1 MMDPTRFDAFYADTR
16 QRLLHQ
22 TYALTGDQRAA
33 QLAVRDAF
41 ISAWHHWTKVSRQ
54 EDPERWVRPLA
65 WSHAL
70 RRHGARIWHRDKA
83 ADAEQAATLE
93 ALGGLTVP
101 QRRILLLSHL
111 TTGSMEDIARE
122 GGLPIDEAERTLQTA
137 TAAFGTARGV
147 DSVAIRPLLEDLSGP
162 VADLRLP
169 RMTIIRRAGTA
180 RRRTYTVVGV
190 AGALVALVVSG
201 VAVNAEDGVL
211 PDLTHQPASPTAG
224 HSSAAPTAAPD
235 ELSEDNLLM
244 ADQLTRVAPD
254 LTWRIDQTTENTQ
267 GKGLV
272 LPCQT
277 SRFADPRSAGY
288 LVRTFSTVPHGK
300 AKGATEAAAIQTT
313 ELSTTTKRAKAAFA
327 ATRGW
332 FAGCTDGRTHLQETG
347 SVDHVGDQATL
358 FVMSSWDG
366 GPSSIVVGV
375 ARTGHVTTTTVARS
389 SVTPDLRAGMTLLAA
404 AVNAL
409 CGAPGADACAGPP
422 SMTKIPPLPA
432 GPVPGMLSEVDL
444 PQVTTVDDRWVG
456 TEPKQAQSNPAA
468 TQCDNAA
475 FSKPPM
481 GVAITRT
488 FLLPRADL
496 PTTFGLTE
504 TVGSLPAPKAAAFV
518 EDVRHRLA
526 VCPDKTPGT
535 EVTRLAQKSD
545 AAGDLSVWR
554 LKVAITDKQ
563 EVIYLMGITRSGT
576 AIGQISFI
584 AAPGV
589 TMSQDDFVALVE
601 RAQARLPRLPEPRK
615 G

>member
-41 ISAWHHWTKVSRQ
+41 ISAWHHWAKVSRQ

-83 ADAEQAATLE
+83 ADAEQSATVQ
-93 ALGGLTVP
+93 ALGELTVP
-101 QRRILLLSHL
+101 QRRVLLLSHL

-122 GGLPIDEAERTLQTA
+122 AGLPIDEAERTLQAA
-137 TAAFGTARGV
+137 TAAFATARSI
-147 DSVAIRPLLEDLSGP
+147 DSTAIRPLLEDLAGP
-162 VADLRLP
+162 VADVRLP

-190 AGALVALVVSG
+190 AGALVALVASG

-211 PDLTHQPASPTAG
+211 PDLTHQPPSPTAG
-224 HSSAAPTAAPD
+224 KTSTSPQPTPD
-235 ELSEDNLLM
+235 VLSEDDLLT
-244 ADQLTRVAPD
+244 ADQVTRVAPE
-254 LTWRIDQTTENTQ
+254 LTWQVKETSENIQ

-288 LVRTFSTVPHGK
+288 LVRTFSAAATGK
-300 AKGATEAAAIQTT
+300 AKDAVAAAAIQTT

-327 ATRGW
+327 TTRDW

-347 SVDHVGDQATL
+347 SIDGVGDQATL
-358 FVMSSWDG
+358 FVLNSWDG
-366 GPSSIVVGV
+366 NPASLVVGV
-375 ARTGHVTTTTVARS
+375 ARTGQVTTTTVARS
-389 SVTPDLRAGMTLLAA
+389 SATPDLKAGMTLLAA

-409 CGAPGADACAGPP
+409 CGAPGTAACAGPP
-422 SMTKIPPLPA
+422 TMEAIPPLAA

-444 PQVTTVDDRWVG
+444 PQLSNVEDRWAG

-468 TQCDNAA
+468 TQCDNAS
-475 FSKPPM
+475 FTKPPM

-504 TVGSLPAPKAAAFV
+504 TVGSLPAKQASAFV
-518 EDVRHRLA
+518 EDVRRRLA

-535 EVTRLAQKSD
+535 EVTRLTQRSAPD
-545 AAGDLSVWR
+545 ADLSVWR

-563 EVIYLMGITRSGT
+563 EVTYLMGITRSGT
-576 AIGQISFI
+576 AIGQVSFI

-589 TMSQDDFVALVE
+589 TMSPDDFIALVE
-601 RAQARLPRLPEPRK
+601 RAQERLPRLPEPGSR
-615 G
+615 